1 MSVTLS
7 YNIYSIFDLL
17 FKQNGT
23 CIILSR
29 NNEYN
34 KYNMILCDHLNIKK
48 KLHSLNK
55 YREKKQ

>member
-23 CIILSR
+23 SIILSR

-48 KLHSLNK
+48 N
-55 YREKKQ
+55 YIV

>member
-34 KYNMILCDHLNIKK
+34 KYNMILCDHFEYKK
-48 KLHSLNK
+48 
-55 YREKKQ
+55 EIT